1 MNVRAILLIFALA
14 CACLFGHAGEDPG
27 FTLNKWPV
35 KVSKKGMPAPG
46 TPEARAIEF
55 LKVIRESGYQAAKS
69 YLASDISKADVAAW
83 EKYQAASGSSATL
96 FSWHVFKVEDGL
108 PVVSLTYTYEDG
120 QKGVT
125 SFKMKKEDGKWM
137 VAGY

>member
-1 MNVRAILLIFALA
+1 MQIRSILVILSLA
-14 CACLFGHAGEDPG
+14 CTSLIGQSAEDPG
-27 FTLNKWPV
+27 FVVNKWPM